1 MNGVGKSE
9 VGKEAAVEG
18 ADLGIAVE
26 DLIQGDP
33 KNDEMEVTALQ
44 PPAGMARPSTQSGSR
59 GTISAS
65 SSTNMRQGTGSMFQ
79 RRRDVPSGGRL
90 HPLMDARIGN
100 KRGDEVPWPQFA
112 CRWYGHVPV
121 DGSASPTKLSW

>member
-1 MNGVGKSE
+1 MNGVGESE
-9 VGKEAAVEG
+9 VGKEAVVGRGSRDSSARP
-18 ADLGIAVE
+18 
-26 DLIQGDP
+26 DP
-33 KNDEMEVTALQ
+33 RRSQNDEMEVTTLQ

-112 CRWYGHVPV
+112 CRWHGNVPV